1 MLYYCEVKDIS
12 VSLIF
17 AKANPEMLTGYNT
30 DFVYKGKNFHV
41 QTEDNGVKNPVIV
54 TLLYRE
60 GKILSSRKVSYADI
74 LKVDCLESAVRDLMK
89 DQHKKMIKDLRD
101 GKFETKAEASGPKEA
116 PKEKSLD
123 EVILDYLAGA
133 DD

>member
-1 MLYYCEVKDIS
+1 
-12 VSLIF
+12 
-17 AKANPEMLTGYNT
+17 MLTGYNT

-60 GKILSSRKVSYADI
+60 GKILSSRKVGYADI
-74 LKVDCLESAVRDLMK
+74 LKADCLDSVVRDLMK
-89 DQHKKMIKDLRD
+89 DQHKQMIKDLRD
-101 GKFETKAEASGPKEA
+101 GKFETREEAAAPAGA